1 MIMYA
6 LRKNQLAANGE
17 PNFVAYVS
25 CMASKTIDD
34 LVTKMVE
41 EGTGLTR
48 PQAMAYFEKLT
59 QIVINFLEDG
69 CAVNTPLFKVRP
81 SIKGV
86 FTKFNDTFDPSKQKL
101 NYSMTGGT
109 RMEPV
114 LANIIVEKSK
124 SKIPFIDTFFD
135 GMSRLSN
142 STITPGGNAEI
153 KGECLLFMLDDPKQ
167 GVFFCPEATPA
178 VEIRALAYLR
188 NSFKEVSFMIPQLE
202 PGTYI
207 LKVKTGNDEQG
218 MQCSGILE
226 QVLTIV

>member
-1 MIMYA
+1 MIKYA
-6 LRKNQLAANGE
+6 LRKNQLATGE
-17 PNFVAYVS
+17 PNFVANVS
-25 CMASKTIDD
+25 SMTSKTLDD

-59 QIVINFLEDG
+59 QIVISFLEDG
-69 CAVNTPLFKVRP
+69 CAVNTPLFRVRP
-81 SIKGV
+81 TIKGV
-86 FTKFNDTFDPSKQKL
+86 FAKFNDTFDPSKHKL
-101 NYSMTGGT
+101 NYSMSGGT

-124 SKIPFIDTFFD
+124 SKIPFVESFFD
-135 GMSRLSN
+135 GMSRLTN

-153 KGECLLFMLDDPKQ
+153 KGECLLFNVDDPKQ
-167 GVFFCPEATPA
+167 GVFFCPEAMPA
-178 VEIRALAYLR
+178 IETSALAYLR

-218 MQCSGILE
+218 IQCSGTLE
-226 QVLTIV
+226 QVLTVV

>member
-1 MIMYA
+1 MIKYA

-69 CAVNTPLFKVRP
+69 CAVNTPLFRVRP

-86 FTKFNDTFDPSKQKL
+86 FTKYNDIFDSSKQKL

-114 LANIIVEKSK
+114 LANIIVEKLK
-124 SKIPFIDTFFD
+124 SKIPFIETFFD

-142 STITPGGNAEI
+142 SKITPGGNAEI
-153 KGECLLFMLDDPKQ
+153 KGECLLFNLDDPGGHTVM
-167 GVFFCPEATPA
+167 GVTLKAWQKAGYDKTSDGDINA
-178 VEIRALAYLR
+178 DDLR
-188 NSFKEVSFMIPQLE
+188 LVTYEKMI
-202 PGTYI
+202 T
-207 LKVKTGNDEQG
+207 
-218 MQCSGILE
+218 GILNP
-226 QVLTIV
+226 

>member
-1 MIMYA
+1 MIKYA
-6 LRKNQLAANGE
+6 LRKNQLATNGE
-17 PNFVAYVS
+17 PSFVAHVR

-48 PQAMAYFEKLT
+48 PQALAYFEKLT

-69 CAVNTPLFKVRP
+69 CAVNTPLFRVRP

-114 LANIIVEKSK
+114 LANIIVEK
-124 SKIPFIDTFFD
+124 
-135 GMSRLSN
+135 
-142 STITPGGNAEI
+142 
-153 KGECLLFMLDDPKQ
+153 
-167 GVFFCPEATPA
+167 
-178 VEIRALAYLR
+178 
-188 NSFKEVSFMIPQLE
+188 
-202 PGTYI
+202 
-207 LKVKTGNDEQG
+207 
-218 MQCSGILE
+218 
-226 QVLTIV
+226 